1 MAIGA
6 VTGRQVSPPD
16 SPGHESLCSFLRGSA
31 QYRRPASSFSWT
43 TACLF
48 GYFAGCRADI
58 QLFKFCIRTQF
69 MKDTFQCTV
78 ITPATE
84 TAVYGL
90 VRSISCRKVFLMDS
104 AAGNPQ
110 NAVKVSAKVLL
121 RSSLMMLGQ
130 HRLYDV
136 PFCICYFIPMDR
148 HAITFFCPPKQNP
161 FVSFSCL
168 LDTLKFSDTP

>member
-90 VRSISCRKVFLMDS
+90 MRSISCRKVFLMDS
-104 AAGNPQ
+104 AAGNP
-110 NAVKVSAKVLL
+110 
-121 RSSLMMLGQ
+121 
-130 HRLYDV
+130 
-136 PFCICYFIPMDR
+136 
-148 HAITFFCPPKQNP
+148 
-161 FVSFSCL
+161 
-168 LDTLKFSDTP
+168 